1 MGQDERE
8 PEADID
14 LLFKGMNIPEHIKR
28 LGIRLAGSGAS
39 SGKVPVNSDDAKSLI
54 AALQNELVEK
64 NEEVKRLTVTP
75 LDCAPVLFT
84 KEVKDAAGT
93 AIVMYNSKMTEVIL
107 PKGMS
112 VLPGDTVK
120 LSRTGQIVD
129 VLDYSPSGELAVVRT
144 ASVDANTAEVE
155 GGGKTKIVYAGKYEG
170 KLKAGER
177 VILDA
182 TSSVIIGNRGKGDER
197 FLFSEDTN
205 VRWDD
210 IAGVAMAKQCLIE
223 AIEDPFR
230 YEAIYEFY
238 RQEPLKG
245 VLLFGPPGCGKTML
259 AKAAAT
265 SNAEMHGGKGKKT
278 ALIYMR
284 GPEAITKYLGEAEEA
299 IRQAFATGREH
310 KREFGYRSIFF
321 LDEAESLLRKRG
333 SGISSDIE
341 TTIVPMFLAE
351 MDGLDKDGPFVILA
365 TNRADMLDDAV
376 VRSKRVDRKVLVER
390 PTAKEAPVYFELNL
404 KKTPVKGKTV
414 KEMAELAAVE
424 MFSGKH
430 ELYEVVLGPTRD
442 NKHLKFTLGDIAS
455 GALIAGI
462 VQKAR
467 SIAIQRDKTQKQPE
481 GITVDDMIQGI
492 ELALLEESSSNMDNS
507 LGDFLKDYRPGE
519 VRDVIKLKQVSK

>member
-1 MGQDERE
+1 
-8 PEADID
+8 
-14 LLFKGMNIPEHIKR
+14 
-28 LGIRLAGSGAS
+28 
-39 SGKVPVNSDDAKSLI
+39 
-54 AALQNELVEK
+54 
-64 NEEVKRLTVTP
+64 
-75 LDCAPVLFT
+75 
-84 KEVKDAAGT
+84 
-93 AIVMYNSKMTEVIL
+93 
-107 PKGMS
+107 
-112 VLPGDTVK
+112 
-120 LSRTGQIVD
+120 
-129 VLDYSPSGELAVVRT
+129 
-144 ASVDANTAEVE
+144 
-155 GGGKTKIVYAGKYEG
+155 
-170 KLKAGER
+170 
-177 VILDA
+177 
-182 TSSVIIGNRGKGDER
+182 
-197 FLFSEDTN
+197 
-205 VRWDD
+205 
-210 IAGVAMAKQCLIE
+210 
-223 AIEDPFR
+223 
-230 YEAIYEFY
+230 
-238 RQEPLKG
+238 
-245 VLLFGPPGCGKTML
+245 
-259 AKAAAT
+259 
-265 SNAEMHGGKGKKT
+265 
-278 ALIYMR
+278 
-284 GPEAITKYLGEAEEA
+284 
-299 IRQAFATGREH
+299 
-310 KREFGYRSIFF
+310 
-321 LDEAESLLRKRG
+321 
-333 SGISSDIE
+333 
-341 TTIVPMFLAE
+341 MFLAE